1 MIGLVR
7 GIVREKTPPQ
17 ILVDTDAVGYELLVP
32 MSTFYTLPAIGQEVT
47 LRTHLLV
54 REDEHQLYGFAT
66 EEERHAFRQ
75 LIRIAGIGARTALA
89 ILSGLS
95 VRELREAVL
104 LQDGGRL
111 VKIPGIGKKTA
122 ERLLLELKDKTGAL
136 LPTGHGTAVPAGS
149 APHPANSPEEAI
161 RAEIVAALLA
171 LGYSEREALRAVS
184 ALPPQ
189 SDTATGIRLALK
201 ALAPG
206 G

>member
-17 ILVDTDAVGYELLVP
+17 ILVDTGAVGYELLVP

-136 LPTGHGTAVPAGS
+136 LPTGHAAAVPAGS

>member
-17 ILVDTDAVGYELLVP
+17 ILVDTGTVGYELLVP

-171 LGYSEREALRAVS
+171 LGYSER
-184 ALPPQ
+184 
-189 SDTATGIRLALK
+189 
-201 ALAPG
+201 
-206 G
+206 

>member
-17 ILVDTDAVGYELLVP
+17 ILVDTGTVGYELLVP

-171 LGYSEREALRAVS
+171 PGYSEREALRAVS

>member
-17 ILVDTDAVGYELLVP
+17 ILVDTGAVGYELLVP

-136 LPTGHGTAVPAGS
+136 LPTGHATAVPAGS
-149 APHPANSPEEAI
+149 APHPVNSPEEAI

>member
-7 GIVREKTPPQ
+7 GVVREKTPPQ
-17 ILVDTDAVGYELLVP
+17 ILVDTGAVGYELLVP

>member
-17 ILVDTDAVGYELLVP
+17 ILVDTGAVGYELLVP

-136 LPTGHGTAVPAGS
+136 RPTGHATAVPAGS

>member
-17 ILVDTDAVGYELLVP
+17 ILVDTGTVGYELLVP

-161 RAEIVAALLA
+161 RAEIVAAPLA

>member
-17 ILVDTDAVGYELLVP
+17 ILVDTGAVGYELLVP

-149 APHPANSPEEAI
+149 APHLANSPEEAI
-161 RAEIVAALLA
+161 RTEIVAALLA

>member
-17 ILVDTDAVGYELLVP
+17 ILVDTGAVGYELLVP

-189 SDTATGIRLALK
+189 NDTATGIRLALK

>member
-17 ILVDTDAVGYELLVP
+17 ILVDTGAVGYELLVP

-184 ALPPQ
+184 ALPPL

>member
-7 GIVREKTPPQ
+7 GVVREKTPPL
-17 ILVDTDAVGYELLVP
+17 ILVDTGAIGYELLVP

-47 LRTHLLV
+47 LRTHFLV

>member
-17 ILVDTDAVGYELLVP
+17 ILVDTGAVGYELLVP

>member
-17 ILVDTDAVGYELLVP
+17 ILVDTGTVGYELLVP

>member
-17 ILVDTDAVGYELLVP
+17 ILVDTGAVGYELLVP

-136 LPTGHGTAVPAGS
+136 LPTGHGTAVPAGA

>member
-7 GIVREKTPPQ
+7 GIVREKAPPL
-17 ILVDTDAVGYELLVP
+17 ILVDTGPLGYELLVP
-32 MSTFYTLPAIGQEVT
+32 MSTFYTLPAIGQEVM

-136 LPTGHGTAVPAGS
+136 QPGGTTPSTGARSIGASTA
-149 APHPANSPEEAI
+149 EETV
-161 RAEIVAALLA
+161 RTEIVAALLA
-171 LGYSEREALRAVS
+171 LGYSEREALRAV
-184 ALPPQ
+184 AELPPQ
-189 SDTATGIRLALK
+189 TDTASGIRLALK
-201 ALAPG
+201 ALAPVG
-206 G
+206 

>member
-7 GIVREKTPPQ
+7 GVVREKTPPQ
-17 ILVDTDAVGYELLVP
+17 ILVDTGAIGYELLVP

-136 LPTGHGTAVPAGS
+136 LPTSHAAAVPAGS
-149 APHPANSPEEAI
+149 APNPAHSPEEAI

>member
-17 ILVDTDAVGYELLVP
+17 ILVDTGAVGYELLVP

-136 LPTGHGTAVPAGS
+136 LPTGHAAAVPAGS
-149 APHPANSPEEAI
+149 APHLANSPEEAI
-161 RAEIVAALLA
+161 RTEIVAALLA

>member
-17 ILVDTDAVGYELLVP
+17 ILVDTGAVGYELLVP

-136 LPTGHGTAVPAGS
+136 LPTGHATAVPAGS
-149 APHPANSPEEAI
+149 APHSANSPEEAI